1 MEGMEGEGGEGGG
14 IGALEKLSN
23 KLSAFLSDCRSVQVS
38 LYTCT
43 CMCTCMCTLHQHCF
57 NEALVLVFHSLHN
70 LTKIKMPH

>member
-43 CMCTCMCTLHQHCF
+43 CMYMYVHFTS
-57 NEALVLVFHSLHN
+57 ALL
-70 LTKIKMPH
+70 